1 MGRNLHFTKRHS
13 TLVIL
18 SINLPRGLTREV
30 VLSFTRKSECLL
42 ISNNLDTFLERY
54 SMNFIAFYCKLNT
67 KKKDEYKQIFIS
79 NDQNLV
85 LFLTACFIRR
95 WISNVLDVFR
105 LRYLI
110 PSQSWQWVRPSFI
123 FFLLRGIWWL
133 HTGQILQ
140 SSCQRHFGHLMID
153 VMYWLKFSQWQQRFL
168 FLYWVNV
175 LSVSLLSVS
184 SLSFSIMSLIPSS
197 SSLLSSS
204 LLFSEAI
211 SSSSPS
217 LSDESSSVSPSLS
230 LFYQIA

>member
-67 KKKDEYKQIFIS
+67 KKEDEYKQIFIS
-79 NDQNLV
+79 NNQNLV

-123 FFLLRGIWWL
+123 FFLLRGICEMTAEIFIFILSQCAFSIATFCFVAFFFNYVFDTLFLFIALFFTAIFRSYFILFSLPVRWIFLSITLLVSFLSNRIEAFCSWL
-133 HTGQILQ
+133 TG
-140 SSCQRHFGHLMID
+140 
-153 VMYWLKFSQWQQRFL
+153 YRFL
-168 FLYWVNV
+168 PQPVHQGAY
-175 LSVSLLSVS
+175 
-184 SLSFSIMSLIPSS
+184 
-197 SSLLSSS
+197 
-204 LLFSEAI
+204 
-211 SSSSPS
+211 
-217 LSDESSSVSPSLS
+217 
-230 LFYQIA
+230 